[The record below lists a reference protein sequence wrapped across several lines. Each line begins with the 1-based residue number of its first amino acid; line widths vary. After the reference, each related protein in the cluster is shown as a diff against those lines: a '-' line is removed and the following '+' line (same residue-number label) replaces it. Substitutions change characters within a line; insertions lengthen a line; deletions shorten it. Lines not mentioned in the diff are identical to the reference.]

1 MCLCNSVAQTFCF
14 DSPPRDKIR
23 FPDQETP
30 PSTRLYD
37 SPDSV
42 GETMPPTASPD
53 VSTEQLYNFFLK
65 ALSAE
70 TLDMAESKGVLF
82 PYALSKD
89 VPSKKDTAVL
99 KTFHKLMKAHMT
111 EHKRGCFVKSRVH
124 EALKDFER
132 HTGRNISKKIDLR
145 LQSGNHVRYYHDVRR
160 IKGSMTTGA
169 KLEPHI
175 LELCKIMEPL
185 SAIDFFNIARSV
197 CHCRFNAKL
206 QVMSK

>member
-1 MCLCNSVAQTFCF
+1 MCLCNSMAQTFCF

-82 PYALSKD
+82 PYAVSKD
-89 VPSKKDTAVL
+89 VPSKKDS
-99 KTFHKLMKAHMT
+99 
-111 EHKRGCFVKSRVH
+111 G
-124 EALKDFER
+124 FE
-132 HTGRNISKKIDLR
+132 NI
-145 LQSGNHVRYYHDVRR
+145 
-160 IKGSMTTGA
+160 
-169 KLEPHI
+169 P
-175 LELCKIMEPL
+175 
-185 SAIDFFNIARSV
+185 
-197 CHCRFNAKL
+197 
-206 QVMSK
+206 